1 MIVSRC
7 PSVTESC
14 CIGTEWGFS
23 EDWEDRVVT
32 EVCPPPPPP
41 AMRSRTLMKKGK
53 LIGFPEFRGI
63 VLLTSLTSLR
73 ELNYMYLFVIIVKL
87 PFFSFG
93 LFRNWITSL
102 ICECYSYPFDQDNIL
117 SIKSKF
123 FSQRLRVLVLEI
135 YLLIS
140 EKKLSP
146 FNWSNH
152 EHPQCLALRQKRSLK
167 SPMTVWANF
176 PPSSLC
182 SAS

>member
-53 LIGFPEFRGI
+53 LIGFPVFRGM

-73 ELNYMYLFVIIVKL
+73 ELNYMYLFVIIVRL

-93 LFRNWITSL
+93 LFRNWITILILQSQCSL
-102 ICECYSYPFDQDNIL
+102 CECYSYPFNQDNIL
-117 SIKSKF
+117 SIKSKQVWIF
-123 FSQRLRVLVLEI
+123 LTEATGFGILMLSLDRW
-135 YLLIS
+135 
-140 EKKLSP
+140 KKVIT
-146 FNWSNH
+146 F
-152 EHPQCLALRQKRSLK
+152 
-167 SPMTVWANF
+167 
-176 PPSSLC
+176 
-182 SAS
+182 